1 MTDRHKSKV
10 VSLSVSLRRIQVRH
24 RDGGP
29 ERPRHRD
36 SELIWT
42 LGPTGRPPFISE
54 VRRGCCSGRRAR
66 RSTSPRSLCLSAVP
80 RRRSERSLQRSA
92 SCRSARSHSG
102 LGARPPDPR
111 SSRSPTH
118 RELSTGARHKT
129 STTTKPHTH
138 STPHAVQSQY
148 ARSPHDTGA
157 RHKTTYGSTCVTAMP
172 QRQQNHTNLDPH
184 RRRRVNRA
192 CMRKRTSL
200 RSTMAAGHCHCA
212 NTVCPR
218 PLWGQRPRSPPTLGR
233 AEWQQTVLTH

>member
-10 VSLSVSLRRIQVRH
+10 VSVSLRRIQVRQRH

-42 LGPTGRPPFISE
+42 LVQPDGLPLF
-54 VRRGCCSGRRAR
+54 RRYAAAAALAAVPGAL
-66 RSTSPRSLCLSAVP
+66 PRLGACALACVP

-118 RELSTGARHKT
+118 RELSANATDRTNQTTHAQHTTRCTIAICAITAQHR
-129 STTTKPHTH
+129 STTQNDIRIHMRHCNAATTTEPHKP
-138 STPHAVQSQY
+138 
-148 ARSPHDTGA
+148 
-157 RHKTTYGSTCVTAMP
+157 GSTSATA
-172 QRQQNHTNLDPH
+172 
-184 RRRRVNRA
+184 
-192 CMRKRTSL
+192 S
-200 RSTMAAGHCHCA
+200 
-212 NTVCPR
+212 
-218 PLWGQRPRSPPTLGR
+218 
-233 AEWQQTVLTH
+233 

>member
-1 MTDRHKSKV
+1 MDA
-10 VSLSVSLRRIQVRH
+10 
-24 RDGGP
+24 
-29 ERPRHRD
+29 RP
-36 SELIWT
+36 
-42 LGPTGRPPFISE
+42 PGRPPFISE
-54 VRRGCCSGRRAR
+54 VRRRCCSGRRAR
-66 RSTSPRSLCLSAVP
+66 RSTSPRRPVP
-80 RRRSERSLQRSA
+80 RRSSERSLQRSA

-148 ARSPHDTGA
+148 ARSPRDTGA

-192 CMRKRTSL
+192 CMRRRTSL

>member
-1 MTDRHKSKV
+1 MDNEWTHSQA
-10 VSLSVSLRRIQVRH
+10 LH
-24 RDGGP
+24 YGGP

-118 RELSTGARHKT
+118 RELSANATDRTNQTTHAQHTTRCTIAICAITARHR
-129 STTTKPHTH
+129 STTQNDIRIHMRHCNAARTTEPHKP
-138 STPHAVQSQY
+138 
-148 ARSPHDTGA
+148 
-157 RHKTTYGSTCVTAMP
+157 GSTSATA
-172 QRQQNHTNLDPH
+172 
-184 RRRRVNRA
+184 
-192 CMRKRTSL
+192 S
-200 RSTMAAGHCHCA
+200 
-212 NTVCPR
+212 
-218 PLWGQRPRSPPTLGR
+218 
-233 AEWQQTVLTH
+233 